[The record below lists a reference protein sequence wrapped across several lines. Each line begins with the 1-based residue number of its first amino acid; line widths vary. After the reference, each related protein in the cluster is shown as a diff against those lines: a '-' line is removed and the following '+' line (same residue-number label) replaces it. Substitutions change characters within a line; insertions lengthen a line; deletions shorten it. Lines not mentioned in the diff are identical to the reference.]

1 MTASPTDSRLLPDR
15 RSVTLGLGAA
25 LAAPALAR
33 AQQPWPQGRQIR
45 IVVPFTPAGATDV
58 LARIMAD
65 KLAGMWG
72 ATIIVENKPGAG
84 GNIGTDLVA
93 KSPPDGNT
101 MLIVSVGMATNPYL
115 FEKLS
120 YDPIKDFDPATLI
133 AMVPNIL
140 VMSASSPF
148 KSVKDVID
156 HARANPGKL
165 TCANSGVGTSI
176 HLCGEL
182 FAQMIGAKVVQV
194 PYKGSGPALVDLMSG
209 QVDIMF
215 DNITSALPKVR
226 GGQLKALGITTAK
239 KSPFAPDLEPIAATL
254 PGFDVSSWFSFFMPA
269 KTPKEI
275 TARIAADVRSALGDA
290 TVKEKL
296 AALAAEG
303 VGSSPEELGKFLAL
317 ESEKWGKLIRTVGIK
332 AE

>member
-1 MTASPTDSRLLPDR
+1 MTDSPADRRFTPDR
-15 RSVTLGLGAA
+15 RAVTLGLGAA
-25 LAAPALAR
+25 LAAPGVVR

-72 ATIIVENKPGAG
+72 ASIIVENKPGAG
-84 GNIGTDLVA
+84 GNIGSDLVA
-93 KSPPDGNT
+93 KAQPDGNT
-101 MLIVSVGMATNPYL
+101 ILIVSVGMATNPYL
-115 FEKLS
+115 YAKLS
-120 YDPIKDFDPATLI
+120 YDPVKDFDPTTLI

-140 VMSASSPF
+140 VMSKSSRF
-148 KSVKDVID
+148 TSVKDIID
-156 HARANPGKL
+156 YAKANPGKL

-182 FAQMIGAKVVQV
+182 FAQVTDTKIVQV
-194 PYKGSGPALVDLMSG
+194 PYKGSGPALIDLIGG

-239 KSPFAPDLEPIAATL
+239 KSPFAPELEPIAASV
-254 PGFDVSSWFSFFMPA
+254 PGFDVSSWFSFFVPA
-269 KTPKEI
+269 KTPKEV
-275 TARIAADVRSALGDA
+275 TARIAADVRTALGDGV
-290 TVKEKL
+290 VKEKM

-303 VGSSPEELGKFLAL
+303 VGSSPEELGRFLAT